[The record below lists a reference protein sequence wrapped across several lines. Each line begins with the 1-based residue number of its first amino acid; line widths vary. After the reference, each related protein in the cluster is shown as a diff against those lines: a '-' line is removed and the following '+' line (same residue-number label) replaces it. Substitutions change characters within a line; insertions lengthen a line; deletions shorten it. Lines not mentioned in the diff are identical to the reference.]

1 MAHKNRALAINT
13 LHILNDGFKASLLLF
28 LPFIAR
34 DLNIS
39 LTKVGFLGTAIN
51 SLEIFL
57 AIPAGMIAAYVGGF
71 QFLIIT
77 MLFYALGYLLLSFAS
92 TYAIVII
99 AFILAGVA
107 FGMFHPVA
115 FSVVSKM
122 FGRGERGSQLGNFT
136 ALGDLGRIGIS
147 SFTTFIIT
155 YIGWRQTAFFSFTLV
170 TGLFILFYLLFS
182 YQKRGAQKVDQEA
195 QGSGPSYREILKNK
209 RFMLATSCFIL
220 DSFASSAL
228 FIFIPFLLL
237 QRGVAPIYLGA
248 LTSTFFIG
256 NMFGKVL
263 LGKLVDRLGNVRVFI
278 ISEYLMAFFI
288 IVLAMS
294 TNIPLIILSS
304 IILGAFTKGT
314 VPVLTSMV
322 TEAVDHH
329 GRYEKAFSLNAVFVG
344 IGSTVAPL
352 FLGFLSDTFG
362 ITNAFYAASVLAV
375 IATIPAILYRKEAIR
390 QQSIS

>member
-51 SLEIFL
+51 SLEIFF
-57 AIPAGMIAAYVGGF
+57 AIPAGMIAARVGGF
-71 QFLIIT
+71 RFLIIT

-147 SFTTFIIT
+147 SLTTFIIT
-155 YIGWRQTAFFSFTLV
+155 YIGWRQTAFFSFSLV
-170 TGLFILFYLLFS
+170 VGLFLLFYLLFS
-182 YQKRGAQKVDQEA
+182 YQKRGAQKSEA
-195 QGSGPSYREILKNK
+195 EVQGPGPSYREILKNK

-237 QRGVAPIYLGA
+237 QRGVAPVYLGA

-288 IVLAMS
+288 IVLAIS

-344 IGSTVAPL
+344 IGATIAPL
-352 FLGFLSDTFG
+352 FLGFLSDSFG
-362 ITNAFYAASVLAV
+362 ITNAFYASSVLAV
-375 IATIPAILYRKEAIR
+375 VATVPAILYRRETVR

>member
-1 MAHKNRALAINT
+1 MVHKKRTLAINT

-77 MLFYALGYLLLSFAS
+77 MLFYGLGYLLLSLSS
-92 TYAIVII
+92 TYGVVII

-122 FGRGERGSQLGNFT
+122 FGKGERGSQLGNFT

-147 SFTTFIIT
+147 SLTTFIIT

-170 TGLFILFYLLFS
+170 IGLFVLFYLLFS
-182 YQKRGAQKVDQEA
+182 YQKRGVQKSDAEV
-195 QGSGPSYREILKNK
+195 QGPGPTYREILKNK

-220 DSFASSAL
+220 DAFASSAL

-237 QRGVAPIYLGA
+237 QRGVAPVYLGA

-288 IVLAMS
+288 IVLAIS

-344 IGSTVAPL
+344 MGSTIAPL
-352 FLGFLSDTFG
+352 VLGFLSDTFG
-362 ITNAFYAASVLAV
+362 ITNAFYASSVLAV

>member
-1 MAHKNRALAINT
+1 MAHNNRAFAINT

-39 LTKVGFLGTAIN
+39 LTKVGFLGTAVN

-71 QFLIIT
+71 RFLIIT
-77 MLFYALGYLLLSFAS
+77 MLFYGLGYLFLSLS
-92 TYAIVII
+92 YTYVMIII
-99 AFILAGVA
+99 AFILAGIS

-122 FGRGERGSQLGNFT
+122 FGKGERGSQLGNFT

-147 SFTTFIIT
+147 SLTTFIIT
-155 YIGWRQTAFFSFTLV
+155 SIGWRQTAFFSFTLV
-170 TGLFILFYLLFS
+170 LGLFVLFYLLFS
-182 YQKRGAQKVDQEA
+182 YKKRGIPKVDQEVL
-195 QGSGPSYREILKNK
+195 GPGPSYLDILKNR

-237 QRGVAPIYLGA
+237 KRGVAPVYLGA

-278 ISEYLMAFFI
+278 ISEYLMALFI
-288 IVLAMS
+288 VVLAVS

-304 IILGAFTKGT
+304 ILLGAFTKGT

-352 FLGFLSDTFG
+352 ALGFLSDAFG
-362 ITNAFYAASVLAV
+362 ITNAFYGASVLAV
-375 IATIPAILYRKEAIR
+375 CATVPALLYRKEALR
-390 QQSIS
+390 QQNIS

>member
-1 MAHKNRALAINT
+1 MPHTKEKIAINT

-39 LTKVGFLGTAIN
+39 LTKVGFLGTAVN

-57 AIPAGMIAAYVGGF
+57 AIPAGVIAAYIGGF

-77 MLFYALGYLLLSFAS
+77 MLFYGLGYLLLSLS
-92 TYAIVII
+92 SIYAVVIL
-99 AFILAGVA
+99 AFILAGVS

-122 FGRGERGSQLGNFT
+122 FGKGERGSQLGNFT

-147 SFTTFIIT
+147 SLTTFVIT

-170 TGLFILFYLLFS
+170 LGLFALFYLLFS
-182 YQKRGAQKVDQEA
+182 FHKKGAQKNKEETH
-195 QGSGPSYREILKNK
+195 GPGPSYWEILKNR

-237 QRGVAPIYLGA
+237 KRGVAPVYLGA

-288 IVLAMS
+288 IVLAIS

-304 IILGAFTKGT
+304 VILGAFTKGT

-344 IGSTVAPL
+344 VGSTIAPL
-352 FLGFLSDTFG
+352 VLGFLSDRFG
-362 ITNAFYAASVLAV
+362 ITNAFYASSVLAIAATVPAFLYKREV
-375 IATIPAILYRKEAIR
+375 IA

>member
-1 MAHKNRALAINT
+1 MPHTREKIAINT

-77 MLFYALGYLLLSFAS
+77 MLFYGLGYLLLSAS
-92 TYAIVII
+92 FTYVTVIA

-122 FGRGERGSQLGNFT
+122 FGKGERGSQLGNFT

-147 SFTTFIIT
+147 SLTTFVIT

-170 TGLFILFYLLFS
+170 IGLFILFYLLFS
-182 YQKRGAQKVDQEA
+182 YQKRGVQKVDQEA
-195 QGSGPSYREILKNK
+195 QGPGPSYREILKNK

-288 IVLAMS
+288 IVLAVS
-294 TNIPLIILSS
+294 ANIPLIILSS

-344 IGSTVAPL
+344 IGSTIAPL

-375 IATIPAILYRKEAIR
+375 IATVPAILYRRESLSL
-390 QQSIS
+390 Q

>member
-1 MAHKNRALAINT
+1 MAHNNRAFAINT

-39 LTKVGFLGTAIN
+39 LTKVGFLGTAVN

-71 QFLIIT
+71 RFLIIT
-77 MLFYALGYLLLSFAS
+77 MLFYGLGYLFLSLS
-92 TYAIVII
+92 YTYVTIII
-99 AFILAGVA
+99 AFILAGIS

-122 FGRGERGSQLGNFT
+122 FGKGERGSQLGNFT

-147 SFTTFIIT
+147 SLTTFIIT
-155 YIGWRQTAFFSFTLV
+155 SIGWRQTAFFSFTLV
-170 TGLFILFYLLFS
+170 LGLFVLFYLLFS
-182 YQKRGAQKVDQEA
+182 YKKRGIPKVDQEVS
-195 QGSGPSYREILKNK
+195 GPGPSYLDILKNR

-237 QRGVAPIYLGA
+237 KRGVAPVYLGA

-278 ISEYLMAFFI
+278 ISEYLMALFI
-288 IVLAMS
+288 VVLAVS
-294 TNIPLIILSS
+294 TNIRLIILSS
-304 IILGAFTKGT
+304 ILLGAFTKGT

-352 FLGFLSDTFG
+352 ALGFLSDAFG
-362 ITNAFYAASVLAV
+362 ITNAFYGASVLAV
-375 IATIPAILYRKEAIR
+375 CATVPALLYRKEALR
-390 QQSIS
+390 QQNIS